1 MKKHFITLTLI
12 ALSFTAFSQVKNEHA
27 IGARIGGGNTFG
39 SQISYQYGISNYNRL
54 EVDLGFNSNNDGNGF
69 NLSGVYQWV
78 WAIESGFNWY
88 AGPAATLGSWSYK
101 SKYDGSGDSGAY
113 LGIGGQIGAEYN
125 FDEVPINIS
134 LDTMPQFGFGPTN
147 QTFNMGLSLGIRYV
161 F

>member
-1 MKKHFITLTLI
+1 MKKQLVTLAICL
-12 ALSFTAFSQVKNEHA
+12 LSITAFSQVKNQHA
-27 IGARIGGGNTFG
+27 IGMRLGGGNTFG
-39 SQISYQYGISNYNRL
+39 SQVTYQYGLSNYNRI
-54 EVDLGFNSNNDGNGF
+54 EADLGFVSNNNGNGF

-88 AGPAATLGSWSYK
+88 AGPAVTLGSWSYK

-113 LGIGGQIGAEYN
+113 FGLGGQIGAEYN
-125 FDEVPINIS
+125 FVEVPINIS

-147 QTFNMGLSLGIRYV
+147 QHFNMGLSLSVRYT